1 MNRFC
6 IIAFIFA
13 SLLLSCSKNND
24 TVKTTTSYSPSHVYI
39 VNNLH
44 EPIHISM
51 YKSLNDYNNSTN
63 PVFTAALDTGKAYNW
78 EVDISQG
85 RYYMDWYSD
94 DYSISNWAVYEV
106 GTTLDGTGSENH
118 YDYLV
123 AIRGSELTKALIND
137 SLYLDMEARAGATGY
152 TYYANFSLRSN
163 LMNGNAP
170 QTTWHGAD
178 AYNAAGVSQW
188 PKFSAQQKQMTFTL
202 YKDGHYALR
211 YSDQQNR
218 PQATAGIYTLDFSAG
233 YYHTPDAAKLHLTD
247 TLSSRIGDQ
256 SLLVTPPFR
265 GPYQR
270 DTICYYDQNYYYV
283 LVRDK

>member
-1 MNRFC
+1 MNRFY
-6 IIAFIFA
+6 IIGLVFISF
-13 SLLLSCSKNND
+13 LLSCKKRENTEPP
-24 TVKTTTSYSPSHVYI
+24 TVTYAPSSIYI
-39 VNNLH
+39 VNNLP
-44 EPIHISM
+44 EPIHINM
-51 YKSLNDYNNSTN
+51 YKSLDDYNNSTN
-63 PVFTAALDTGKAYNW
+63 AVFTAALDTGKAYNW
-78 EVDISQG
+78 QVDISQG

-106 GTTLDGTGSENH
+106 GMTLDGTGSGNH

-123 AIRGSELTKALIND
+123 AIRGPELTKALIND
-137 SLYLDMEARAGATGY
+137 SLYLDMEARTGATGY

-163 LMNGNAP
+163 LVNGNAP

-202 YKDGHYALR
+202 QKDGHYAL
-211 YSDQQNR
+211 SCFDQQNR
-218 PQATAGIYTLDFSAG
+218 PQATAGIYTLDFSAS
-233 YYHTPDAAKLHLTD
+233 YYHKPDAAKLNLTD
-247 TLSSRIGDQ
+247 TLSSRIGGQ

-270 DTICYYDQNYYYV
+270 DTICYYDENYYYV